1 MSISLIRA
9 QNPQG
14 VVTDGYILSLK
25 AKDLDKL
32 IGNQV
37 RALRELEANWK
48 GEAANAARARAYR
61 DIQRQHRLHEILAAM
76 ATAMQSGAAAL
87 AQIRQ
92 TLIAWVDS
100 VSGMFDVSDAG
111 VVTPRPPNDTAPW
124 VAIAATFTKL
134 IQQLIEAFFTAD
146 QQLANSLR
154 SIAAGHIPG
163 NDPAPGPGMVDPDS
177 LNNPQLQ
184 WQQGLAGAGNPF
196 DGEGGAGVPNTDL
209 SIMGMTPDGRL
220 FTIQGDTSA
229 GVKYDEYGNPV
240 GGPAGKRL
248 PDAEGGK
255 NNIIFWKMDEHG
267 KWVPDEVVKAP
278 FQTDGVSTIPTSTF
292 NDGDTMY
299 TSVMDVK
306 NWEGGTWQTN
316 SSQLWKSTDGGRT
329 WSKVDTA
336 VWHNGAAPNNNHP
349 FQVQS
354 FAPNDDGYVYM
365 YGTADG
371 RTNDGLHVARVP
383 AGAVEEPTQYRYWN
397 GSGFDSAQNPMTSP
411 SVVQAPSVATGVGE
425 PSVHFYDNKALLTF
439 ADDTGKIYTSS
450 SVDGVT
456 WTAPQ
461 LVADQPG
468 AYGVFQ
474 SPLSGGSA
482 VDVALSQWNPYGTNL
497 YQIQNS
503 DTRGLGAY

>member
-25 AKDLDKL
+25 AKDLDEL
-32 IGNQV
+32 IGDQV
-37 RALRELEANWK
+37 RAVRELEATWK
-48 GEAANAARARAYR
+48 GKAANAARARAYR

-76 ATAMQSGAAAL
+76 ASAMQSGAAAL
-87 AQIRQ
+87 VQIRQ
-92 TLIAWVDS
+92 TLLAWVES
-100 VSGMFDVSDAG
+100 VSATFDVSDAG

-124 VAIAATFTKL
+124 VAIAVTFTKL

-146 QQLANSLR
+146 RQLAANLN
-154 SIAAGHIPG
+154 SIAAGHVPG
-163 NDPAPGPGMVDPDS
+163 NDPVPGPGMVDPDS

-184 WQQGLAGAGNPF
+184 WQQGLAGAGDPF

-209 SIMGMTPDGRL
+209 SIMGMTPEGRL

-240 GGPAGKRL
+240 GGPVGKRL
-248 PDAEGGK
+248 PDAEGGR

-267 KWVPDEVVKAP
+267 KWVPEEVVNGP
-278 FQTDGVSTIPTSTF
+278 FHTDGESTIPTSTF
-292 NDGDTMY
+292 NVGDTMY
-299 TSVMDVK
+299 TSVMDVN
-306 NWEGGTWQTN
+306 NWRDNTWQTN

-329 WSKVDTA
+329 WSKVESA
-336 VWHNGAAPNNNHP
+336 VWQNSAAPNNNHP

-365 YGTADG
+365 YGTSDG
-371 RTNDGLHVARVP
+371 RENDGLHVARVP
-383 AGAVEEPTQYRYWN
+383 VGAVEDPSQYQYWTGN
-397 GSGFDSAQNPMTSP
+397 SFEADQNPLTSP
-411 SVVQAPSVATGVGE
+411 AVVGQPLSATGVGE

-439 ADDTGKIYTSS
+439 TDDAGLIYTSS

-456 WTAPQ
+456 WTTPQ

-468 AYGVFQ
+468 AYGAFQ
-474 SPLSGGSA
+474 SPLSGGES
-482 VDVALSQWNPYGTNL
+482 VDISLSQWNPYGTNI